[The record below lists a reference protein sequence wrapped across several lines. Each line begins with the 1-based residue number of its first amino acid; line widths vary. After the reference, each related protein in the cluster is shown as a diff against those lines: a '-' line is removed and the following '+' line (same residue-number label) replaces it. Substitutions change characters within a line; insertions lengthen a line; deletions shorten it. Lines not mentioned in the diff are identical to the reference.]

1 MPRNPVRN
9 FDRTRG
15 TPETMTGLRMLSK
28 LPRSLLSA
36 IATSLLV
43 ACTLLVLA
51 GASRAQNAVVVVNG
65 DPVTNFDIEQRIKLV
80 GLSGG
85 GKIPSRQEALEELIN
100 DRVKVKEGKKFNIE
114 MSRADVEAQYSAMA
128 VRLRLNTDQLDK
140 VLEGRGIR
148 PDTLKARL
156 KADYIWTQLV
166 RGRYSQSLI
175 VGEKD
180 VDSAIQVKGDG
191 KEQSAESFEYK
202 MRPVVLFVAKGA
214 EKSAIDLRKKD
225 AETLRSR
232 IQTCDQAD
240 SYFRSLRDGIIKDQV
255 VKTSADLPPALR
267 ELLDKTPVGQMTPP
281 EVTRAG
287 VEMVVL
293 CSRAPST
300 ETPAK
305 REAREKLF
313 AQKYEAQAKK
323 YLEEAR
329 RGSMIEY
336 RER

>member
-1 MPRNPVRN
+1 MQRNPVRT
-9 FDRTRG
+9 FDTADG
-15 TPETMTGLRMLSK
+15 ALETMMGSRMLSM
-28 LPRSLLSA
+28 LPSSLLLGV
-36 IATSLLV
+36 ATSLLAACV
-43 ACTLLVLA
+43 ALVPA
-51 GASRAQNAVVVVNG
+51 GDARAQNAVVVVNG
-65 DPVTNFDIEQRIKLV
+65 DPITNFDIDQRIKLMA
-80 GLSGG
+80 LSNN
-85 GKIPSRQEALEELIN
+85 GKTPSRQEALEELIN
-100 DRVKVKEGKKFNIE
+100 DRVKVKEGKKFNTDLTPAE
-114 MSRADVEAQYSAMA
+114 VETQYAGMA
-128 VRLRLNTDQLDK
+128 VRLRLNTEQLNK
-140 VLEGRGIR
+140 LLEARGIR

-166 RGRYSQSLI
+166 RGRFGQSLI

-180 VDSAIQVKGDG
+180 VEKAIEVKGDG
-191 KEQSAESFEYK
+191 KEQTDSFEYK

-232 IQTCDQAD
+232 IQDCGQAETF
-240 SYFRSLRDGIIKDQV
+240 FRSMRDGVIRDQV
-255 VKTSADLPPALR
+255 VKTSADLPAALR

-281 EVTRAG
+281 EVTRQG
-287 VEMVVL
+287 IEMVVL

-323 YLEEAR
+323 YLEEVR
-329 RGSMIEY
+329 RSAMIEY
-336 RER
+336 RQ